1 MLDFATL
8 NPQYGQVAGMF
19 GAIFG
24 FIAVLIA
31 TIVMFTVGNT
41 MNMVVMERTHEIG
54 TLRAIGVRGAGIRR
68 MFVCE
73 GFLLGVCGAVLGTLL
88 VFGASFLIN
97 RAQLHWTPPG
107 QTEPVPLSLRVWGEF
122 GMIARYAAG
131 VVMVATFSA
140 WLPARRA
147 ARLAIVDA
155 LRFA

>member
-1 MLDFATL
+1 
-8 NPQYGQVAGMF
+8 MF

-41 MNMVVMERTHEIG
+41 MNMAVMERTHEIG

-73 GFLLGVCGAVLGTLL
+73 DFLLGVCGAALGTLL

-107 QTEPVPLSLRVWGEF
+107 QTEPMLRPP
-122 GMIARYAAG
+122 RPSPAATG
-131 VVMVATFSA
+131 
-140 WLPARRA
+140 A
-147 ARLAIVDA
+147 ARLKRPRRTTRPRA
-155 LRFA
+155 RRGP